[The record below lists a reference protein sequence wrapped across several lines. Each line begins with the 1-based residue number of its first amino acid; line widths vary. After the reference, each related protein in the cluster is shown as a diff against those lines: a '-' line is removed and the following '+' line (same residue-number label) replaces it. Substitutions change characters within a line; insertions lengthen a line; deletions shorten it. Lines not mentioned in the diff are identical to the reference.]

1 MIAPSS
7 YPQDPFE
14 RLNIIRS
21 RLEARGLRVTGSD
34 QQLKACCPAHPDK
47 TPSLAMDI
55 GEGGRIVVFCHA
67 GCATE
72 AVMAELGLPMSFLA
86 GSTPLIT
93 GPRPR
98 SPKSSKSAKKP
109 FPSLA
114 AIADHAAKHKKGR
127 VESTHTYNHA
137 DGTPAFA
144 VVRVR
149 LPDGSKQIPQ
159 VRPESGGWVYGG
171 IGDSRPLYNLPA
183 LLATSSETPV
193 AFVEGEQKAELM
205 TILGLFATTTSQGAG
220 KAHKTDLSPLAGR
233 VVHLFADNDEPGRKH
248 MQQVAK
254 LAKDAGAKQALPVT
268 LPNLPEKGDI
278 VDFVNAH
285 RANGKTDA
293 EIVAEIRAAIAA
305 AVEPAAEAEPE
316 IDLTLAD
323 EPTSD
328 SLADHVVAIAKD
340 AQLFYDDQGD
350 SYATYETG
358 GHMETAAVDS
368 RQFSQWLMAKYYR
381 TQRRSVPQ
389 QAMKTACEQLSA
401 MAKFDG
407 PKKNVFLRT
416 ARVGDMVLVDLCNDS
431 WQAVE
436 VTAHGW
442 SVSDSPRVPFIRR
455 TGMRSLPMPVKDWD
469 TLDPLFDLLHIESVD
484 DRILITAWLVNSMLP
499 SSSYP
504 ILCVTGEQGSGK
516 TTLCRACQRAV
527 DPHQVEGRSPPRNEE
542 DIAVAAKNAQVLVYE
557 NLSTITQAIS
567 DALCRVATGAGFAA
581 RKLFTND
588 EERQLSF
595 CRPVILNG
603 IDDLATRSDLA
614 DRVVH
619 IHLQPIQKSRRQ
631 TEAHLW
637 RDFDAMHGRLLGALL
652 TLVSRVLA
660 TEHLDITLERM
671 AEFTQIGAKTALA
684 LGRQPEEFLDA
695 YRRNRDASSMTALE
709 SSAVGPV
716 LQRLLATTPI
726 RRPIGALLNELQAQA
741 HQHELRHPDWPKHPR
756 ALGNELRRLSPN
768 FARIGITVHFPH
780 RRSDGRWVEIVQTS
794 APDVHD
800 VHDVHGGSVSD

>member
-1 MIAPSS
+1 MTPK
-7 YPQDPFE
+7 PHDHDDPPA
-14 RLNIIRS
+14 
-21 RLEARGLRVTGSD
+21 RLE
-34 QQLKACCPAHPDK
+34 QLLALLEGAKRSGAGWKCRCPAHADQ
-47 TPSLAMDI
+47 TPSLSISLSDDGKI
-55 GEGGRIVVFCHA
+55 LVHCHA
-67 GCATE
+67 GCPIE
-72 AVMAELGLPMSFLA
+72 SVMAAIDAPMSLLA
-86 GSTPLIT
+86 GSAGSPIRSH
-93 GPRPR
+93 RPH
-98 SPKSSKSAKKP
+98 SAKIGKPAKKP

-114 AIADHAAKHKKGR
+114 AISENAAKHKKGK
-127 VESTHTYNHA
+127 VESTHTYTHA

-171 IGDSRPLYNLPA
+171 IGDNRPLYLLSELLAAPADAPVA
-183 LLATSSETPV
+183 LL
-193 AFVEGEQKAELM
+193 EGEPKAGLM
-205 TILGLFATTTSQGAG
+205 TSFGLVATTTSQGAG

-254 LAKDAGAKQALPVT
+254 LAKDAGAKQVLVVT

-278 VDFVNAH
+278 VDFVEAH
-285 RANGKTDA
+285 RANGKTDD

-305 AVEPAAEAEPE
+305 AVEPPAEAEPA
-316 IDLTLAD
+316 IDLSLAD
-323 EPTSD
+323 EPTID

-340 AQLFYDDQGD
+340 AQLFCDDQGD
-350 SYATYETG
+350 SYATYEAG

-436 VTAHGW
+436 VTRDGW
-442 SVSDSPRVPFIRR
+442 TVTNSPKVPFIRR
-455 TGMRSLPMPVKDWD
+455 TGMRSLPMPVKGWD

-504 ILCVTGEQGSGK
+504 ILSVTGEQGSGK
-516 TTLCRACQRAV
+516 TTFCRACQRAV

-631 TEAHLW
+631 TEAQLW

-684 LGRQPEEFLDA
+684 LGRQPHEFLDA
-695 YRRNRDASSMTALE
+695 YQRNRDASSMTALE

-716 LQRLLATTPI
+716 LQRLLATASI

-780 RRSDGRWVEIVQTS
+780 RRSDGRWVEIVPTS

-800 VHDVHGGSVSD
+800 VHDVHGGSASD